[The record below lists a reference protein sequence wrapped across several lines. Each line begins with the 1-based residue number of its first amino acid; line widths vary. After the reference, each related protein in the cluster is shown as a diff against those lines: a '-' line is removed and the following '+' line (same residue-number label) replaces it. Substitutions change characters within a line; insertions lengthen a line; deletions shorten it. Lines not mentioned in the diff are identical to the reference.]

1 MRMSDIET
9 VTSLFLDSSKKRRID
24 TAFVFFDRSW
34 KTVTYGEFAG
44 YVRGIASYLV
54 RSGIKAGDRIAII
67 SENRV
72 EWCAAYLGILMSGG
86 AAVPIDAQLGAAEIA
101 NLLADSSAAL
111 VFHSA
116 GTEANIHGHA
126 PTVNFDAPAFP
137 DILHAPPVISYPAV
151 REDDIASIVYTSGT
165 TGRPKGVMLT
175 HRNLCSD
182 AKAVMS
188 ANILYH
194 TDNVLS
200 VLPLHHTYPS
210 MCTFLVPLFLG
221 AAITYPTEMKGP
233 ELIATIK
240 ERGVTILVAVPQLL
254 ELIRNGILRRF
265 REALS
270 LPFFVLRALLRL
282 SSGIRKA
289 TGINAGRLIFRPAHR
304 PFGERL
310 RFFACGGA
318 RLDPMVMEDMEALG
332 FTILEGYGLTETS
345 PVVTFNP
352 AEKRKPGSAGRPL
365 PGVEIK
371 IVSPSEKGEGEIAI
385 HGPMVMEGYYHNPG
399 ATAEVLRNGWFMTGD
414 IGYIDDEGY
423 LFITGRAKEV
433 IVLSSGKKV
442 FPEETERE
450 YLRVPLFKEICI
462 TGSGEKGAMESL
474 HAIIVPDMDHA
485 RRERIGNINEAVKW
499 EIQKVSL
506 RLPSYMRLKG
516 FTIYHEPLPRT
527 PIGKLKRYMI
537 KDLVRMKRG
546 ESQGEREEDRAL
558 LDDDTGRMVV
568 ECIRP
573 LLRETVSVRGSDN
586 LELDLG
592 LDSLERMEL
601 LAAIERAFSIKVPD
615 AFASEIQTV
624 EDLVGK
630 IREFRAAGLEGIG
643 GRPAGDMFGAEI
655 SEKEKRMIGLEQGA
669 AERAVTAV
677 LLSIIRLIFGLC
689 FGLRVKGIGNLPEPP
704 FIVAPNHASN
714 LDGFALAS
722 SFKRKT
728 FRILFFQGFR
738 TYFTGWGLSIFGR
751 LAHAIPI
758 DPETYLGNALRL
770 SSYVLRSGRILCLF
784 PEGGRSLDGKL
795 MPFKRGVG
803 VLAIKHDVPVV
814 PALIKGT
821 FEALPKGSFRPRRKK
836 VIVSF
841 GVPFHPGDLD
851 ISRRPWGVD
860 EYQFF
865 ADQLREMVKGL
876 DS

>member
-1 MRMSDIET
+1 MNDIQT
-9 VTSLFLDSSKKRRID
+9 VIALFLDSAEERRVD
-24 TAFVFFDRSW
+24 TAFIFFDRSW
-34 KTVTYGEFAG
+34 KTVTYGEFTG
-44 YVRGIASYLV
+44 YVKGIASYLV
-54 RSGIKAGDRIAII
+54 RSGVKAGDRIAIV

-86 AAVPIDAQLGAAEIA
+86 AAVPIDAQLGAAEIS

-111 VFHSA
+111 VFHSTR
-116 GTEANIHGHA
+116 TEANIHTPVA
-126 PTVNFDAPAFP
+126 TVNFDHPIFI
-137 DILHAPPVISYPAV
+137 DILHAPPVMSYPAV

-182 AKAVMS
+182 SKAVMS

-200 VLPLHHTYPS
+200 VLPLHHTYPF

-221 AAITYPTEMKGP
+221 ATITYPSGMKGP

-240 ERGVTILVAVPQLL
+240 ERDVTILVAVPQLL

-270 LPFFVLRALLRL
+270 VPSFILRALLRL
-282 SSGIRKA
+282 SAGIRKT
-289 TGINAGRLIFRPAHR
+289 TGINAGRLIFRLAHR

-318 RLDPMVMEDMEALG
+318 RLDPLVMKDMEALG

-365 PGVEIK
+365 PGVEIE
-371 IVSPSEKGEGEIAI
+371 ILSPSDAGEGEIAI
-385 HGPMVMEGYYHNPG
+385 RGPMVMKGYYRDHE

-414 IGYIDDEGY
+414 IGYMDDEGY

-450 YLRVPLFKEICI
+450 YLRIPLIKEICI
-462 TGSGEKGAMESL
+462 TGAGERGAMESL
-474 HAIIVPDMDHA
+474 HAVIVPDMDYA
-485 RRERIGNINEAVKW
+485 RRERIGNINDAVKW
-499 EIQKVSL
+499 EIQKVSM
-506 RLPSYMRLKG
+506 RLPPYMRLKG

-537 KDLVRMKRG
+537 KDLVKMKRG
-546 ESQGEREEDRAL
+546 ELQEEREEDKAL
-558 LDDDTGRMVV
+558 LNDDTGRIVV

-573 LLRETVSVRGSDN
+573 LLREAPSVRGSDN

-601 LAAIERAFSIKVPD
+601 AAAIERAFSIKLPD
-615 AFASEIQTV
+615 TFASEVQTV
-624 EDLVGK
+624 EELVRK
-630 IREFRAAGLEGIG
+630 IREFRAAGIAEIEGP
-643 GRPAGDMFGAEI
+643 PAWDMFEAEI
-655 SEKEKRMIGLEQGA
+655 SEKEKRRIGLKQGE

-677 LLSIIRLIFGLC
+677 LLSIIGLIFRLF
-689 FGLRVKGIGNLPEPP
+689 FGLRVKGTENLPEPP
-704 FIVAPNHASN
+704 FIVAPNHLSN

-722 SFKRKT
+722 SFKSKT

-758 DPETYLGNALRL
+758 DTETFLGNALRL
-770 SSYVLRSGRILCLF
+770 SSYVLRNGRILCVF
-784 PEGGRSLDGKL
+784 PEGGRSFDGKL

-814 PALIKGT
+814 PALIEGT
-821 FEALPKGSFRPRRKK
+821 FEALPKGAFWPKCAKVSVCFGRP
-836 VIVSF
+836 IY
-841 GVPFHPGDLD
+841 PGDLD
-851 ISRRPWGVD
+851 ISRRPQGID